1 MSYVGDLSQDQ
12 IDIGY
17 RLRYDLLSSGFIF
30 ALNKPN
36 KMILCI
42 QTYLPLLMNV
52 QWLLNLEGENF
63 LNYQTRRGWLRT
75 EFSET
80 ILLSNQLV

>member
-1 MSYVGDLSQDQ
+1 MSHVGDLSQDQ
-12 IDIGY
+12 TDIGY

-52 QWLLNLEGENF
+52 Q
-63 LNYQTRRGWLRT
+63 
-75 EFSET
+75 
-80 ILLSNQLV
+80 

>member
-1 MSYVGDLSQDQ
+1 MSHVGDPSQDQ

-30 ALNKPN
+30 ALNKPS
-36 KMILCI
+36 KMMLCI

-63 LNYQTRRGWLRT
+63 LNYQTRRGWL
-75 EFSET
+75 
-80 ILLSNQLV
+80 

>member
-1 MSYVGDLSQDQ
+1 MSHVSDPSQDQ

-36 KMILCI
+36 KMMLCI

-63 LNYQTRRGWLRT
+63 LNYQTRRGWL
-75 EFSET
+75 
-80 ILLSNQLV
+80 

>member
-1 MSYVGDLSQDQ
+1 MSHVGDPSQDQ

-36 KMILCI
+36 KMTLCI
-42 QTYLPLLMNV
+42 QTYLPFIDERTV
-52 QWLLNLEGENF
+52 VVKF
-63 LNYQTRRGWLRT
+63 RRRK
-75 EFSET
+75 
-80 ILLSNQLV
+80 LSKLSD